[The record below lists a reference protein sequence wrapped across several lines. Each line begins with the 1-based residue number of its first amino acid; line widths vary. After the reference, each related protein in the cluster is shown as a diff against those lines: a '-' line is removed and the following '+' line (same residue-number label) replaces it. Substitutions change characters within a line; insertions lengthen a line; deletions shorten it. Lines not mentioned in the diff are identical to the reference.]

1 MTDNNPTE
9 TSVLTLTDKAL
20 AKVLELRTDE
30 AAPESLALWIE
41 ISGTSGDAY
50 TYDMYFQATSD
61 AGPDAWTGVQ
71 DGLTIVVPAASAP
84 NMVGSVLDLN
94 QDLMAGGMSIR
105 NPNRPPVPQAS
116 PTMTGP
122 PPDLSGDVAQ
132 RVIQV
137 LDAQINPSIA
147 AHGGRA
153 DLVAVDRRGCLP
165 APERRLRR
173 LRDGRRDPQPGHR
186 GGHQAISARD
196 RPHRRRDRSRL
207 GHQPVLRAGQEVNR
221 RSA

>member
-1 MTDNNPTE
+1 MTDDNPSHTP
-9 TSVLTLTDKAL
+9 VLTLTDQAL
-20 AKVLELRTDE
+20 AKVLELRTGE
-30 AAPESLALWIE
+30 AAPEGLALWIE

-61 AGPDAWTGVQ
+61 AGGDAWTGVQ

-84 NMVGSVLDLN
+84 NMVGSVLDFN
-94 QDLMAGGMSIR
+94 RDLLGGGMSIR
-105 NPNRPPVPQAS
+105 NPNRPPRPQAS

-147 AHGGRA
+147 AHGGHA
-153 DLVAVDRRGCLP
+153 DLVAVEEGAVYLRLSGGCAGCGMAAVTLSQGIEVAIKQSVPEIVRIVDVTDHAAGTNPYYEP
-165 APERRLRR
+165 AKK
-173 LRDGRRDPQPGHR
+173 
-186 GGHQAISARD
+186 
-196 RPHRRRDRSRL
+196 
-207 GHQPVLRAGQEVNR
+207 
-221 RSA
+221 

>member
-1 MTDNNPTE
+1 MADNNPTE
-9 TSVLTLTDKAL
+9 TPVLTLTEPAL
-20 AKVLELRTDE
+20 AKVLELRNDE
-30 AAPESLALWIE
+30 TAAESVALWIE

-61 AGPDAWTGVQ
+61 AGADAWTGVQ

-94 QDLMAGGMSIR
+94 QDLLAGGMSIR

-153 DLVAVDRRGCLP
+153 DLVAVTDGAAYLRLSGGCAGCGMAAVTLSQGIEVAIKQSVPEIVRIVDVTDHVSGTNPYYEP
-165 APERRLRR
+165 AKK
-173 LRDGRRDPQPGHR
+173 
-186 GGHQAISARD
+186 
-196 RPHRRRDRSRL
+196 
-207 GHQPVLRAGQEVNR
+207 
-221 RSA
+221 

>member
-1 MTDNNPTE
+1 MTENNLTE
-9 TSVLTLTDKAL
+9 TPVLTLTEPAL
-20 AKVLELRTDE
+20 AKVLELRNDE
-30 AAPESLALWIE
+30 TAAESVALWIE

-50 TYDMYFQATSD
+50 TYDMYFQAASD
-61 AGPDAWTGVQ
+61 AGADAWTGVQ
-71 DGLTIVVPAASAP
+71 DGLTIVVPAASTP

-94 QDLMAGGMSIR
+94 QDLLAGGMTIR

-147 AHGGRA
+147 SHGGRA
-153 DLVAVDRRGCLP
+153 DLVAVTDGAAYLRLSGGCAGCGMAAVTLSQGIEVAIKQSVPEIVRIVDVTDHASGTNPYYEP
-165 APERRLRR
+165 AKK
-173 LRDGRRDPQPGHR
+173 
-186 GGHQAISARD
+186 
-196 RPHRRRDRSRL
+196 
-207 GHQPVLRAGQEVNR
+207 
-221 RSA
+221 

>member
-1 MTDNNPTE
+1 MTENNPPQTP
-9 TSVLTLTDKAL
+9 VLTLTDPAL
-20 AKVLELRTDE
+20 AKVLELRTAE

-61 AGPDAWTGVQ
+61 AGADAWTGVQ
-71 DGLTIVVPAASAP
+71 DGLTVVVPAASAP
-84 NMVGSVLDLN
+84 NMIGSVLDLN
-94 QDLMAGGMSIR
+94 RDLLAGGMSIR
-105 NPNRPPVPQAS
+105 NPNRPPQPQAS
-116 PTMTGP
+116 PTITGP

-153 DLVAVDRRGCLP
+153 DLVAVTDGAAYLRLSGGCAGCGMAAVTLSQGIEVAIKQSVPEIVRIVDVTDHASGTNPYYEP
-165 APERRLRR
+165 AKK
-173 LRDGRRDPQPGHR
+173 
-186 GGHQAISARD
+186 
-196 RPHRRRDRSRL
+196 
-207 GHQPVLRAGQEVNR
+207 
-221 RSA
+221 

>member
-1 MTDNNPTE
+1 MTDDDPGE
-9 TSVLTLTDKAL
+9 TPVLTVTDQAL

-30 AAPESLALWIE
+30 PAPQSLALWIE

-61 AGPDAWTGVQ
+61 AGADAWTGVQ
-71 DGLTIVVPAASAP
+71 DELTIVVPAASAP

-94 QDLMAGGMSIR
+94 QNLMAGGMSIR
-105 NPNRPPVPQAS
+105 NPNRPPLPQAS

-147 AHGGRA
+147 AHGGHA
-153 DLVAVDRRGCLP
+153 DLVAVTDGAAYLRLSGGCAGCGMAAVTLSQGIEV
-165 APERRLRR
+165 AIKQSVPEIVRIV
-173 LRDGRRDPQPGHR
+173 DVTDHASGTNPYYEAAQK
-186 GGHQAISARD
+186 
-196 RPHRRRDRSRL
+196 
-207 GHQPVLRAGQEVNR
+207 
-221 RSA
+221 

>member
-1 MTDNNPTE
+1 MTDDNPTD
-9 TSVLTLTDKAL
+9 TAVLTLTEKAL
-20 AKVLELRTDE
+20 AKVLELRSGE
-30 AAPESLALWIE
+30 AAPESLALCIE

-50 TYDMYFQATSD
+50 TYDMYFQATTD
-61 AGPDAWTGVQ
+61 AGVDAWTGVQ

-94 QDLMAGGMSIR
+94 RDLLAGGMSIR
-105 NPNRPPVPQAS
+105 NPNRPPLPQTS

-147 AHGGRA
+147 AHGGHA
-153 DLVAVDRRGCLP
+153 DLVAVEEGAAYLRLSGGCAGCGMAAVTLSQGIEV
-165 APERRLRR
+165 AIKQSVPEIVRIV
-173 LRDGRRDPQPGHR
+173 DVTDHASGTNPYYE
-186 GGHQAISARD
+186 AAKK
-196 RPHRRRDRSRL
+196 
-207 GHQPVLRAGQEVNR
+207 
-221 RSA
+221 

>member
-9 TSVLTLTDKAL
+9 TPVLTLTEQAL
-20 AKVLELRTDE
+20 AKVLELRNDE
-30 AAPESLALWIE
+30 TAAESLALWIE

-50 TYDMYFQATSD
+50 TYDMYFQAASD
-61 AGPDAWTGVQ
+61 AAADAWTGVQ
-71 DGLTIVVPAASAP
+71 DRLTIVVPAASAA

-105 NPNRPPVPQAS
+105 NPNRPPLPQAS

-122 PPDLSGDVAQ
+122 PPDLTGDVAQ

-147 AHGGRA
+147 SHGGRA
-153 DLVAVDRRGCLP
+153 DLVAVTDGAAYLRLSGGCAGCGMAAVTLSQGIEVAIKESVPEIVRIVDVTDHASGTNPYYEP
-165 APERRLRR
+165 AKK
-173 LRDGRRDPQPGHR
+173 
-186 GGHQAISARD
+186 
-196 RPHRRRDRSRL
+196 
-207 GHQPVLRAGQEVNR
+207 
-221 RSA
+221 

>member
-1 MTDNNPTE
+1 MTDDNPTE
-9 TSVLTLTDKAL
+9 TAVLTLTEPAL
-20 AKVLELRTDE
+20 AKVLELRNDE
-30 AAPESLALWIE
+30 TAAESVALWIE

-50 TYDMYFQATSD
+50 TYDMYFQAASD
-61 AGPDAWTGVQ
+61 AGAGAWTGVQ

-94 QDLMAGGMSIR
+94 QDLLAGGMSIR

-147 AHGGRA
+147 SHGGHA
-153 DLVAVDRRGCLP
+153 DLVAVTDGAAYLRLSGGCAGCGMAAVTLSQGIEVAIKQSVPEIVRIVDVTDHASGTNPYYEP
-165 APERRLRR
+165 AKK
-173 LRDGRRDPQPGHR
+173 
-186 GGHQAISARD
+186 
-196 RPHRRRDRSRL
+196 
-207 GHQPVLRAGQEVNR
+207 
-221 RSA
+221 